1 MALSDKTDNLFV
13 DTLVPMVAILAMVG
27 IFMYLA
33 YDWVGGLGRAL
44 HVGPGTV
51 HEEAVAERI
60 RPIGQVAI
68 AGQLDDA
75 PLIPDDAEPAP
86 AVAEAAPEAA
96 QELDGEAVY
105 QAACTACHTPG
116 IAGAPRTGD
125 AGAWE
130 DRLEQGMDTLVT
142 HAIEG
147 FQGDAGFMPPR
158 GGHANLTDEQVRDA
172 VQYMVD
178 AID

>member
-1 MALSDKTDNLFV
+1 LSKKTANLFV
-13 DTLVPMVAILAMVG
+13 DTLVPVISVLLMLGLI
-27 IFMYLA
+27 MYLA
-33 YDWVGGLGRAL
+33 YDWVGKLGRAQ
-44 HVGPGTV
+44 HVGPGAT
-51 HEEAVAERI
+51 HEQAVEERI

-68 AGQLDDA
+68 AGR
-75 PLIPDDAEPAP
+75 PGETPAEPDGAAP
-86 AVAEAAPEAA
+86 AVAAAEPEAA
-96 QELDGEAVY
+96 QELGGQAVY

-125 AGAWE
+125 EGAWGP
-130 DRLEQGMDTLVT
+130 RIEQGMDTLVS

-147 FQGDAGFMPPR
+147 FQGQAGYMPPR

-178 AID
+178 ALDD